1 MYTVEKNYRI
11 ARRVYQQLYLDVAE
25 LFSEFIRSLSSSE
38 LKDFDVDISANGWG
52 IKKISEVSDGQE
64 RLKIFQDFYTLT
76 GRLPLSNSLLVVPD
90 GDAPPEEKLSMR
102 HLYDLFKNTNS
113 HGIVSLPFLGLIQYY
128 LEENDHSLIK
138 NATSELYFNLS
149 YMTLSGARDFRFDD
163 VSELTARLSILLKHA
178 TLENNHLREI
188 ENKTLA
194 KKINDERIF
203 EPNIEDPLDEAIEI
217 IDVRDI
223 EHKKS
228 MFPYV
233 ERTVETA
240 DEIETNQRLIDD
252 DFIDLQTKFDEVNDV
267 AAEQKKT
274 KKIEETIGSV
284 VDNTNPFST
293 FDDFWW
299 EDEMLSERDSV
310 PTVEASKNILKDINE
325 MSDNI
330 LRNLRPVDTRTEQE
344 TKEDQFIPIDDRTQQ
359 ELEDDDYLS
368 FESEREDIEIEN
380 IDTTSAWDDKK
391 SAAAKPGAIFK
402 LSTDYNKKVKA
413 ANKIKNKYLK
423 KKNLSKRKIK

>member
-52 IKKISEVSDGQE
+52 IKKISEVSDAQE

-90 GDAPPEEKLSMR
+90 RDAPPEEKLNMR
-102 HLYDLFKNTNS
+102 HLYDLFKNTNL
-113 HGIVSLPFLGLIQYY
+113 HGIASLPFLGLNQYY

-252 DFIDLQTKFDEVNDV
+252 DFIDCRLNLTK
-267 AAEQKKT
+267 
-274 KKIEETIGSV
+274 
-284 VDNTNPFST
+284 
-293 FDDFWW
+293 
-299 EDEMLSERDSV
+299 
-310 PTVEASKNILKDINE
+310 
-325 MSDNI
+325 
-330 LRNLRPVDTRTEQE
+330 
-344 TKEDQFIPIDDRTQQ
+344 
-359 ELEDDDYLS
+359 
-368 FESEREDIEIEN
+368 
-380 IDTTSAWDDKK
+380 
-391 SAAAKPGAIFK
+391 
-402 LSTDYNKKVKA
+402 
-413 ANKIKNKYLK
+413 
-423 KKNLSKRKIK
+423 